1 MRIIFRVYS
10 MPHWPVGRVSTVC
23 VLQYLNP
30 FIWGGD
36 RPYIIH
42 HPLGVA
48 NITPHTPERN
58 REEGKIDIKKRGR
71 EKEKDLKGQC
81 HEVFCFWFFS

>member
-1 MRIIFRVYS
+1 MYIV
-10 MPHWPVGRVSTVC
+10 WVWAVGRVSTVC

-36 RPYIIH
+36 RYIIH

-48 NITPHTPERN
+48 NITRHTPEKEQRGEKD
-58 REEGKIDIKKRGR
+58 RYKKREGER
-71 EKEKDLKGQC
+71 FKGTVSRDFLLL
-81 HEVFCFWFFS
+81 VFS